1 MMMVPFLYV
10 LEEMFLDM
18 ILDTIHFFIY
28 LVLPFSGVVALLS
41 SVCIGSS
48 RKGVPASFISSSPS
62 SKKMSSAEI
71 EGGGGDCCFFKDEL
85 VDVDFSSSR
94 SCRLPSIEDA
104 FFCCW
109 FPNIDAVV
117 DFLDA
122 ESGFFSDDASLVVG
136 LVVAAVA
143 VVWGCLVK
151 VVVDDG

>member
-1 MMMVPFLYV
+1 
-10 LEEMFLDM
+10 M

-71 EGGGGDCCFFKDEL
+71 DGGGGGDCCFFKDEL

-94 SCRLPSIEDA
+94 SCRLPSVEDA

-117 DFLDA
+117 GFLDA
-122 ESGFFSDDASLVVG
+122 ESGFFSDDAGLMVG

-143 VVWGCLVK
+143 VVWGCLAKVEV